1 VPTTPLTAPPP
12 PSVWQLRPF
21 RRLWLAGLISQSGDR
36 IHQVALL
43 WWATEKTHSPAV
55 AGTLLMV
62 STLPLVLLSPLAGW
76 LADHWGRRPVMVI
89 ADVLRLLL
97 TLVMTAALLT
107 DRLTV
112 NGAVVLSLLMA
123 VGGALFNP
131 ASMAIIPDVVPD
143 EALLPQANSWQEL
156 NAQVTGVLGP
166 AAGGVLVAAIGVAA
180 SFALN
185 AVSFVLS
192 AILLLQM
199 RLPTRSDAPAAE
211 GGGLGETLAY
221 LRAHAGVLWL
231 LVSFAVL
238 NFFSV
243 PVLVYIPY
251 FANDVFHV
259 GATGYGLLEA
269 APALGMGAAVL
280 WVTRKGEPG
289 TIRQVYPIAVFGQAL
304 ALAAMGLWPSMG
316 CFLAA
321 LTVVGVSIG
330 FINVIV
336 ISHFQ
341 RVVPAEQMG
350 RFMGLLLT
358 VSMAIVPV
366 SFGLA
371 GVLTHR
377 LVPTLVLTGC
387 GAVLVG
393 LSLAL
398 RRMPGLAEIGSRAT
412 AAPSP

>member
-1 VPTTPLTAPPP
+1 MPTTPLTAPPP

-76 LADHWGRRPVMVI
+76 LADHWGRRPVMVV

-97 TLVMTAALLT
+97 TGVMTAALLT

-112 NGAVVLSLLMA
+112 NGAVALSLLMA
-123 VGGALFNP
+123 MGGALFNP
-131 ASMAIIPDVVPD
+131 ASMAIIPDVVTD
-143 EALLPQANSWQEL
+143 ESQLPQANSWQEL
-156 NAQVTGVLGP
+156 NAQLTGVLGP
-166 AAGGVLVAAIGVAA
+166 AAGGLIVAAIGVAA

-185 AVSFVLS
+185 AASFVLS
-192 AILLLQM
+192 AVLLLQM
-199 RLPTRSDAPAAE
+199 RLPARSHAPAAE
-211 GGGLGETLAY
+211 GIGGVGETLAY
-221 LRAHAGVLWL
+221 LRHHPGVLWL

-251 FANDVFHV
+251 FANDVFQV

-304 ALAAMGLWPSMG
+304 ALIAMGLWPSMG

-321 LTVVGVSIG
+321 LAVVGVSIG

-350 RFMGLLLT
+350 RFMGLLMT

-377 LVPTLVLTGC
+377 LVPTLVLLGC
-387 GAVLVG
+387 GSVLAG

-398 RRMPGLAEIGSRAT
+398 RRMPGLADIGSQ